1 MSKVM
6 LSIEEPNSCDECPFS
21 ELETYG
27 YYCQLLNKYINSLK
41 RKEHSTIPK
50 LCPLRELPDYRTE
63 TYKWEDRLLSLQDVI
78 ESMAY
83 EIATYRH
90 SNRYS
95 HIEDVDD
102 ILREYEV
109 DKIIKEMRKYGTNI
123 SPWLIYFAS
132 RADAVGTLF
141 LIVAVA
147 AFAICLIG
155 FDDLTKNG
163 FKLFISI
170 GIISVILTVLTPTTE
185 TVYTMMVANELTSDN
200 VQAIGKTGKDVIDY
214 ITDQIDKVVND
225 KEEDKK

>member
-83 EIATYRH
+83 EIATYRR

-109 DKIIKEMRKYGTNI
+109 DKIIKEMRKYGTN
-123 SPWLIYFAS
+123 Y
-132 RADAVGTLF
+132 
-141 LIVAVA
+141 
-147 AFAICLIG
+147 
-155 FDDLTKNG
+155 
-163 FKLFISI
+163 
-170 GIISVILTVLTPTTE
+170 
-185 TVYTMMVANELTSDN
+185 
-200 VQAIGKTGKDVIDY
+200 
-214 ITDQIDKVVND
+214 
-225 KEEDKK
+225 

>member
-90 SNRYS
+90 SN
-95 HIEDVDD
+95 IEDVDD

-109 DKIIKEMRKYGTNI
+109 DKIIKEMRKYGTN
-123 SPWLIYFAS
+123 Y
-132 RADAVGTLF
+132 
-141 LIVAVA
+141 
-147 AFAICLIG
+147 
-155 FDDLTKNG
+155 
-163 FKLFISI
+163 
-170 GIISVILTVLTPTTE
+170 
-185 TVYTMMVANELTSDN
+185 
-200 VQAIGKTGKDVIDY
+200 
-214 ITDQIDKVVND
+214 
-225 KEEDKK
+225 

>member
-102 ILREYEV
+102 ISVWDGNVYGNRDWDLDVWEDVSGE
-109 DKIIKEMRKYGTNI
+109 ENRKQNLY
-123 SPWLIYFAS
+123 
-132 RADAVGTLF
+132 
-141 LIVAVA
+141 
-147 AFAICLIG
+147 
-155 FDDLTKNG
+155 
-163 FKLFISI
+163 
-170 GIISVILTVLTPTTE
+170 
-185 TVYTMMVANELTSDN
+185 
-200 VQAIGKTGKDVIDY
+200 
-214 ITDQIDKVVND
+214 
-225 KEEDKK
+225 